1 MPTDWRRMWGKM
13 QSNKSNQRKS
23 KCFFFSFYFIK
34 SKVSRYVFSF
44 LFLENSSSMNIY
56 ELIKT
61 TLQFLNISYCAYN
74 ICIFLFFFL
83 VLYGQKLIK
92 NILIKQFFKAS
103 WGFLQMK
110 LIWIMI
116 LVVINSW
123 RQLWLQTNLS
133 YKL

>member
-23 KCFFFSFYFIK
+23 KCFLFFILFHQIESKTLYFFFRKFI
-34 SKVSRYVFSF
+34 
-44 LFLENSSSMNIY
+44 IY
-56 ELIKT
+56 EYKIKYEIIKT
-61 TLQFLNISYCAYN
+61 TLPSLNISYCAYS

-83 VLYGQKLIK
+83 VWTKVDLKYLNQTI
-92 NILIKQFFKAS
+92 FKAS

-110 LIWIMI
+110 LIGI
-116 LVVINSW
+116 VIINFW
-123 RQLWLQTNLS
+123 GQLWLKTNLS